1 MKNLFKFLFILVF
14 FLISKNLKADTLFI
28 SLQEAYTNNPKLN
41 AERANVRATYQEK
54 NLAISEFM
62 PSITISGY
70 ASEQDNTGDYIAD
83 SNFYPSEQ
91 SLLIEQ
97 KIFDGFGGVANYK
110 KQKYEYYSHL
120 HQVSIIS
127 LVVVSIILGLGYANL
142 INGMNSLL
150 VSAIIIVG
158 LMIYAVYY

>member
-1 MKNLFKFLFILVF
+1 MKNLFKILFILVF

-70 ASEQDNTGDYIAD
+70 ASEQDNTGDYIDD

-110 KQKYEYYSHL
+110 KQKYEYRLSEIKL
-120 HQVSIIS
+120 KKVEQE
-127 LVVVSIILGLGYANL
+127 ILL
-142 INGMNSLL
+142 
-150 VSAIIIVG
+150 SAAEAHADFILSKKFKIEN
-158 LMIYAVYY
+158 